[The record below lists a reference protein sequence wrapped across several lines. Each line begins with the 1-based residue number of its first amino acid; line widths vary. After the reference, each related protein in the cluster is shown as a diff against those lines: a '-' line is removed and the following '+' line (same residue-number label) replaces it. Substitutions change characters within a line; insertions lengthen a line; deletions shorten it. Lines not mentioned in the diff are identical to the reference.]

1 VRSGFAEVGLALHV
15 SIRESGDVAIVDLRG
30 RVTFGPDSDL
40 LRTHLKE
47 LIDHDVRKLLL
58 NLADLT
64 QVDSSGVN
72 AIIDAHTSLQRQG
85 GTVKLLRPNGSV
97 LALLRVIHLIDVI
110 PTFEDETQALA
121 SFRAQSSSA
130 TS

>member
-1 VRSGFAEVGLALHV
+1 
-15 SIRESGDVAIVDLRG
+15 VDLRG
-30 RVTFGPDSDL
+30 KATIGPDSDL

-47 LIDHDVRKLLL
+47 LIAHDVRKLLL

-72 AIIDAHTSLQRQG
+72 ALIEAHTSLRRQG
-85 GTVKLLRPNGSV
+85 GTVKFVRPNGSV

-130 TS
+130 TP